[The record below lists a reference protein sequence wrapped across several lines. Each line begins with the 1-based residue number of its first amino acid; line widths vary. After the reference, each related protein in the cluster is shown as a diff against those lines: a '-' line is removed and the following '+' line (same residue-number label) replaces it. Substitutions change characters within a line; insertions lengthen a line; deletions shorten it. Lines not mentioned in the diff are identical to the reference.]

1 MIVENRTRRTI
12 IADDLEIA
20 RSFWARFRGLMGRRA
35 MAPGS
40 GLLLAGNGIHMCFM
54 RFPIDA
60 VFLGPRRQS
69 GEWDVVAVR
78 EGLRPWRDIVPY
90 VQRATAVLELP
101 VGTIRSTGT
110 IVGDVIAL
118 LDD

>member
-1 MIVENRTRRTI
+1 VIIENRTRRTI

-20 RSFWARFRGLMGRRA
+20 RSFWARFRGPMGRHA
-35 MAPGS
+35 LAPGS
-40 GLLLAGNGIHMCFM
+40 GLLLAGNGIHMFFM

-60 VFLGPRRQS
+60 VFLGPRCPS

-78 EGLRPWRDIVPY
+78 EGLRPWRGVVPY

-101 VGTIRSTGT
+101 VGAIRSTGT
-110 IVGDVIAL
+110 VVGDVIAL
-118 LDD
+118 WND